1 MGGRGRISRVDCLH
15 YKKKKRRWINTPV
28 RMEGY
33 VTVQNG
39 WAPSVLPRHTE
50 LVFSLS
56 DYDRDLGMHT
66 RSAVKRQ
73 LAVDVPRC
81 RVIVNGSLTRNWEDV
96 YRSTSNPRMCTQ
108 AAFAPVM
115 EWLFREGLVAFEPR
129 PRTPMKLQ
137 LDGSKITSR
146 KEFLLRNESLTTQG
160 TLLVDISVVGGQ
172 VVVSLTMKDAV
183 SSTRCSKGPQH
194 DPRAS
199 P

>member
-1 MGGRGRISRVDCLH
+1 MCFGFLG
-15 YKKKKRRWINTPV
+15 YKKKGVWLGQQTHQV
-28 RMEGY
+28 WMEGY
-33 VTVQNG
+33 VNVQNG
-39 WAPSVLPRHTE
+39 WAPSVLPWHTE
-50 LVFSLS
+50 FIFPLS

-81 RVIVNGSLTRNWEDV
+81 KVIVNGSLTKNWEDV

-115 EWLFREGLVAFEPR
+115 EWLFREGLIAFEPK

-137 LDGSKITSR
+137 VDGNKISSR

-160 TLLVDISVVGGQ
+160 SLIVDISVVGRQ
-172 VVVSLTMKDAV
+172 VVVALSMKEVV
-183 SSTRCSKGPQH
+183 SSTRSSEGPQH
-194 DPRAS
+194 HPCA
-199 P
+199 PA